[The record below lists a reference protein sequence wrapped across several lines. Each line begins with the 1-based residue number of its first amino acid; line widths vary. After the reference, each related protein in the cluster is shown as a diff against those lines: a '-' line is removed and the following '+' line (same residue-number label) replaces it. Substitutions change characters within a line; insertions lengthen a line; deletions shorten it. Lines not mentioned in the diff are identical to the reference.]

1 MYIMSINDNKLFY
14 IIVMSDMFDIYLP
27 LPLPLVPL
35 PILSEVDGLARTSSE
50 SSAGSASVRGGV
62 GPRGLPGVLP
72 SSLPSSTGG
81 SSTVSPSCKK
91 QN

>member
-1 MYIMSINDNKLFY
+1 
-14 IIVMSDMFDIYLP
+14 MSDVFDIYLP
-27 LPLPLVPL
+27 LALALGPLAYPVGGGR
-35 PILSEVDGLARTSSE
+35 SGTNT

-62 GPRGLPGVLP
+62 GPSGPGVLP